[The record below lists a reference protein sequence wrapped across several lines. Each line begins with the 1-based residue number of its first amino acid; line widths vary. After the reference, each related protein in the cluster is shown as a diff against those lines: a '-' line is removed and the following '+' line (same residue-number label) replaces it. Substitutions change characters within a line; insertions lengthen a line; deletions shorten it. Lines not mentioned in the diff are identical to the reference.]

1 MSYRT
6 ILEYPNKDLLK
17 KSNPIT
23 DFNDDLGLLVQDL
36 LDTCDVEDGAGL
48 AAPQIGVRKRVV
60 VINCEFAE
68 CDSPEPHAGNESM
81 WVLVNPQLEL
91 SGTKTDW
98 KEACLSVP
106 NTHALVERF
115 SKVKVTYQN
124 VAGDKKQADVE
135 WPLAGMLQHECDHLD
150 GQLYIHKISRL
161 KRRMALKRFEK
172 ARRKQRAVLKA
183 LAIERETVSSRR
195 TRRTRQR
202 NA

>member
-6 ILEYPNKDLLK
+6 VLEYPNKDLLK

-23 DFNDDLGLLVQDL
+23 DFNDDLVLLIQDL
-36 LDTCDVEDGAGL
+36 LDTCNVEDGAGL
-48 AAPQIGVRKRVV
+48 AAPQIGVHKRVV
-60 VINCEFAE
+60 MVNCEFAE
-68 CDSPEPHAGNESM
+68 CESPEPYTENESM

-91 SGTKTDW
+91 SGPKTSW
-98 KEACLSVP
+98 KEACLSIP

-115 SKVKVTYQN
+115 SNVKVTYQN
-124 VAGDKKQADVE
+124 IAGDTKQVDVE

-172 ARRKQRAVLKA
+172 VRRKQRAVLKA
-183 LAIERETVSSRR
+183 LDIGRGTVASRR
-195 TRRTRQR
+195 TRKTRRR